1 MKASS
6 PQPAADPRPR
16 KRWHRRVGLLA
27 VLLILGGIAALCWD
41 ELAPRPD
48 LLRMRQIR
56 PGMTA
61 ADIAAVIGARPRTAR
76 PQQLAWLKDPPAWQ
90 GRVKYWYCDAGFVEV
105 VFDDEGRAT
114 HFKQFSY
121 DYGGEPPAKRK
132 VRDLLARVGLG
143 WVVP

>member
-1 MKASS
+1 MNVPS

-27 VLLILGGIAALCWD
+27 VLLILGGSAALLWD

-48 LLRMRQIR
+48 LLLVRQLR
-56 PGMTA
+56 PGMTE
-61 ADIAAVIGARPRTAR
+61 ADVAAVFGARPRTAR
-76 PQQLAWLKDPPAWQ
+76 PRQLAWVKDPPGWE

-114 HFKQFSY
+114 VFKQFSY
-121 DYGGEPPAKRK
+121 DYGGESPAKRK
-132 VRDLLARVGLG
+132 ARALLARVGLG
-143 WVVP
+143 WIVP